1 VASFLMESVCLVT
14 VSGFIPR
21 TDSLV
26 GIEFDSPALR
36 VYYNKRYKKTRGLM
50 GSDFA
55 DKLLDALVE
64 GDHTQI
70 FHARGCA
77 CPGVNRL
84 SVQET
89 FQKFCSEF
97 LPLCPLVD
105 PRGKEIRILKSHF
118 PKLVDLEHAT
128 LDREDFPA
136 SQIVQCI
143 ENGSFNPD
151 HYKKGREERIQ
162 MLFWIPDVVRDPD
175 AIYLNGHKVVAGD
188 EIYVKVYDKKGS
200 KVKLVF
206 TMDIRKKGKII
217 STVPVTSFL
226 TNSDRA
232 LQMVKGE
239 PLYIK
244 K

>member
-1 VASFLMESVCLVT
+1 
-14 VSGFIPR
+14 
-21 TDSLV
+21 
-26 GIEFDSPALR
+26 
-36 VYYNKRYKKTRGLM
+36 M

-70 FHARGCA
+70 FYARGCE
-77 CPGVNRL
+77 CPKINWLDVKG
-84 SVQET
+84 T
-89 FQKFCSEF
+89 FDKFCSDF
-97 LPLCPLVD
+97 LPLCPLMD
-105 PRGKEIRILKSHF
+105 PRGKKIRILKSQF

-128 LDREDFPA
+128 LGREEFPA
-136 SQIVQCI
+136 SQIVECI
-143 ENGSFNPD
+143 ENGSFNPE
-151 HYKKGREERIQ
+151 HYKKGRQERIR
-162 MLFWIPDVVRDPD
+162 MLFWIPDVIRDPD

-188 EIYVKVYDKKGS
+188 EIYVKVFDKKGS

-232 LQMVKGE
+232 LQMVKGT
-239 PLYIK
+239 PLYRRK
-244 K
+244 